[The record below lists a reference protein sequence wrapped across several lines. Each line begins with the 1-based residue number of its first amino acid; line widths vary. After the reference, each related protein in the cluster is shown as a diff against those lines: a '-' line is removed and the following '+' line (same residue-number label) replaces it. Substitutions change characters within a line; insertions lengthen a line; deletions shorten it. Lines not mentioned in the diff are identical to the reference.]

1 MAGVVYLVAHALA
14 KAGLFLAMGHV
25 EHSTGS
31 RDRREL
37 GGLMRTMPVTATAVA
52 LLMLSIIGVPP
63 LLGFFGKFYVV
74 VAAVRANLV
83 LAAGAILAAVLTML
97 YMLRLFRIFLGEPR
111 NGVIGSEGWAMTTPV
126 VVLAALTAG
135 LGIGFP
141 LFIRMIEQGLGL

>member
-1 MAGVVYLVAHALA
+1 
-14 KAGLFLAMGHV
+14 
-25 EHSTGS
+25 
-31 RDRREL
+31 
-37 GGLMRTMPVTATAVA
+37 MRTMPVTATAVA

-74 VAAVRANLV
+74 VAAVRANVV

-111 NGVIGSEGWAMTTPV
+111 NGVIGSEGWAMTAPV
-126 VVLAALTAG
+126 VVLAALTVG